1 MTTLEQRVGQLEG
14 VLPSLATKEDLGQ
27 LEVRLTRDIG
37 NLKADLKSELIKV
50 VIGLAGLQLIGLG
63 AVAAIMKLL
72 GG

>member
-72 GG
+72 GD